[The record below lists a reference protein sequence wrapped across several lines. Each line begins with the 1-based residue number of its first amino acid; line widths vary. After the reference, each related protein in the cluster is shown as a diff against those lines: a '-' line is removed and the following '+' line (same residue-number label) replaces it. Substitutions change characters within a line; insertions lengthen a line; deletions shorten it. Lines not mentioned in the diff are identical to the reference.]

1 MDDLFLRLSLKC
13 RSWYCTFSW
22 NLLFSPLDFI
32 LSLLPLSLLKY
43 FSPLLFSLQSLSFEE
58 QCFCS
63 SWVSLPYFLSKYQS
77 PLVSSYLTSF
87 LCLALKILKENDNI
101 NCQSL
106 VQSPVQVE
114 GLGLSLWSLLPTTT
128 TTANFSKIN
137 RIVSDQSKDF
147 ILYYNP
153 YYPPPPPPQT
163 FVQKINRIVS
173 DRIKRFHLIL

>member
-63 SWVSLPYFLSKYQS
+63 SWVSLPYFLLKYQS

-87 LCLALKILKENDNI
+87 LCLALKILKENDIMN
-101 NCQSL
+101 
-106 VQSPVQVE
+106 
-114 GLGLSLWSLLPTTT
+114 LWIWIFNYL
-128 TTANFSKIN
+128 SKIQSE
-137 RIVSDQSKDF
+137 RVFSFLCFSLSWLLCWSQLVLVEFIFWLVSLKNGLVKANQNN
-147 ILYYNP
+147 I
-153 YYPPPPPPQT
+153 
-163 FVQKINRIVS
+163 
-173 DRIKRFHLIL
+173 DRLEVD

>member
-63 SWVSLPYFLSKYQS
+63 SWVSLPYFLLKYQS

-114 GLGLSLWSLLPTTT
+114 GLGLSLWSLLPIPTLNTL
-128 TTANFSKIN
+128 
-137 RIVSDQSKDF
+137 D
-147 ILYYNP
+147 NP
-153 YYPPPPPPQT
+153 YQPIPTLNNPIPTAQHHHHKLFKMKKMT
-163 FVQKINRIVS
+163 FLTS
-173 DRIKRFHLIL
+173 